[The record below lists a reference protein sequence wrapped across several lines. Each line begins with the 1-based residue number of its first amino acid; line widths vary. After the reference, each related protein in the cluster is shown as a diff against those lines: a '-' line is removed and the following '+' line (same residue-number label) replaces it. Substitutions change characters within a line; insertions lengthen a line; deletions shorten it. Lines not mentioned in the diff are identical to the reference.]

1 MDTNRTNQLYPK
13 SNQKTKLRL
22 SDFMGKE
29 LQKEHKQKGK
39 FNFRNISLLTSVA
52 EGVLPV

>member
-22 SDFMGKE
+22 SDFMGKK
-29 LQKEHKQKGK
+29 LQKEHKQKSK